1 LYLTICHFFWI
12 KFSFFSVSRLQLEVE
27 ANKDNKDNKAAITV
41 LTLTNDSTFLLTTI
55 LWGNVGINV
64 LLTMFSDSVLAGV
77 GALFSTIVITV
88 VGEIT
93 PQTYFSRN
101 TLTMGSMLAPIIR
114 CYQFVLYPVT
124 RPSALILEAW
134 LGKEG
139 ITY

>member
-27 ANKDNKDNKAAITV
+27 VEANKDNKAAITV
-41 LTLTNDSTFLLTTI
+41 LTLTNDSNFLLTTI

-101 TLTMGSMLAPIIR
+101 ALTMGSMLAPIIR

-124 RPSALILEAW
+124 RPSALVLD
-134 LGKEG
+134 
-139 ITY
+139 T

>member
-27 ANKDNKDNKAAITV
+27 VEANKYNKAAITV
-41 LTLTNDSTFLLTTI
+41 LTLTNDSNFLLTTI

-101 TLTMGSMLAPIIR
+101 ALTMGSMLAPIIR

-124 RPSALILEAW
+124 RPSALVLD
-134 LGKEG
+134 
-139 ITY
+139 T